1 MYKHIPAETKKQV
14 IDLYME
20 GMNGNKISNKLG
32 LNPSSVYS
40 IIKSHK
46 TMNNKISKPEVPSA
60 FKSLEDA
67 VTAALFCK
75 MLGFDSERAGQICRD
90 FGCNADMLKEI
101 AKWHL
106 QDQQERAL
114 EQKNE
119 LKALH
124 DNNTDLT
131 KDLELLSAELAKS
144 KYALAEFGQEMLL
157 IKAEYKKS
165 ISDLAKEHKKSINA
179 LEKERTKDQY
189 KLELAKKVAAAF
201 SELPLQKM

>member
-20 GMNGNKISNKLG
+20 GMNGNKISKKLG
-32 LNPSSVYS
+32 LNHSSVYS

-46 TMNNKISKPEVPSA
+46 TMNRISKPEVPSA

-75 MLGFDSERAGQICRD
+75 ILGFDSELTGQICRD
-90 FGCNADMLKEI
+90 FGCNIDMLKEI

-124 DNNTDLT
+124 DKNTDLT
-131 KDLELLSAELAKS
+131 KDLELLSTELAQC

-157 IKAEYKKS
+157 IKAEHKKS
-165 ISDLAKEHKKSINA
+165 ISTLEKEHKKSINA

>member
-75 MLGFDSERAGQICRD
+75 ILGFDSELAGQICRD

-101 AKWHL
+101 AKWHQ
-106 QDQQERAL
+106 QDQPERAL

-124 DNNTDLT
+124 DKNTDLT
-131 KDLELLSAELAKS
+131 KDLELLSTELAKC
-144 KYALAEFGQEMLL
+144 KYALAEFGQDMLL

-165 ISDLAKEHKKSINA
+165 INALTKEYKKSINA
-179 LEKERTKDQY
+179 LEKARTKDQY

>member
-1 MYKHIPAETKKQV
+1 MYKHISAETKKQV

-75 MLGFDSERAGQICRD
+75 MLGFDSELAGQICRD

-124 DNNTDLT
+124 DKNTDLT
-131 KDLELLSAELAKS
+131 EDLELLSTELARS
-144 KYALAEFGQEMLL
+144 KYALAEFGQKMLL
-157 IKAEYKKS
+157 IKAEHKKS
-165 ISDLAKEHKKSINA
+165 ISALTKEHKKSINA

>member
-75 MLGFDSERAGQICRD
+75 ILGFDSELAGQICRD

-124 DNNTDLT
+124 DKNTELT
-131 KDLELLSAELAKS
+131 KDLELLSTELAQS

-157 IKAEYKKS
+157 INA
-165 ISDLAKEHKKSINA
+165 EHKKSISTLKKEHNKSISA
-179 LEKERTKDQY
+179 LEKERAKDQY